1 MAIPTKESSQD
12 KASNKVDKN
21 WNKKKRELPLM
32 EREFRDLVTLKDQ
45 LDWIKQKRRQLD
57 KEDGFKLDK

>member
-1 MAIPTKESSQD
+1 
-12 KASNKVDKN
+12 
-21 WNKKKRELPLM
+21 M